1 MNHSGIYCFRFAPI
15 IPPGNPAITAVIV
28 MSNVNVETEPPLIII
43 TDNKNRRLTIKEDS
57 NPVTKPFI
65 DLILYALNTEDEIAA
80 RINDNKHKYFRL
92 DKSILLLVI
101 ISEETANVIART
113 EIPTIQPIII

>member
-1 MNHSGIYCFRFAPI
+1 MNHSVIYCFRFAPI
-15 IPPGNPAITAVIV
+15 IPPGNPAITAAIV
-28 MSNVNVETEPPLIII
+28 MIKVNVETEPPLIII

-80 RINDNKHKYFRL
+80 KINDNKHKYFRL

-113 EIPTIQPIII
+113 EIPTIQPIIM